1 MTTDGNSGLN
11 VAAELAEMRGE
22 MLAGFTRLEGQLA
35 LISQKQ
41 DSTAKDLDE
50 RESRVAA
57 LEARRVPWPMVAA
70 VSGAVSAVGAVVGYL
85 AQ

>member
-1 MTTDGNSGLN
+1 
-11 VAAELAEMRGE
+11 MRGE
-22 MLAGFTRLEGQLA
+22 MRAGFTRLEGQLA
-35 LISQKQ
+35 LIAQKQ

-50 RESRVAA
+50 LETRVAA
-57 LEARRVPWPMVAA
+57 LEARRVPWPLVAA

>member
-1 MTTDGNSGLN
+1 
-11 VAAELAEMRGE
+11 MRGE
-22 MLAGFTRLEGQLA
+22 MRAGFTRLEGQLA

-50 RESRVAA
+50 LESRVAA
-57 LEARRVPWPMVAA
+57 LEARRVPWPLVAA